1 MRYKN
6 KVPSVECCTYYLAH
20 FVGPFPDPHPSSP
33 IPHPL
38 SLIPHLSSLI
48 HHSSSLVPHPNKH
61 IPQQNLIPH
70 PSPRVSHFRFL
81 FFFASKRN
89 RNCFASFS
97 LRFAKLKKKIFA
109 SFRFLSLQ
117 YFRFVSLH
125 FFNFCYNYYL
135 RENGGRRE
143 E

>member
-1 MRYKN
+1 ML
-6 KVPSVECCTYYLAH
+6 YLL
-20 FVGPFPDPHPSSP
+20 FSTFCWTLSRPSSLFP
-33 IPHPL
+33 YPS
-38 SLIPHLSSLI
+38 SLIPYPSSLI
-48 HHSSSLVPHPNKH
+48 PYSPFLILIVPHPNKH

-97 LRFAKLKKKIFA
+97 LSFAKLKKKIFA

-117 YFRFVSLH
+117 YFCFVSLQ
-125 FFNFCYNYYL
+125 FFTTCDL
-135 RENGGRRE
+135 EGGRGGR
-143 E
+143 